1 MPKEI
6 FESTEKPAKKVK
18 KVMSDDQK
26 ERLKAQLAKGRAT
39 ALANRQKRALV
50 NKIDKEDDIKA
61 QNEKIAKSVL
71 GKKLDSSSEVAEL
84 RAEMKLMRAEGGD
97 RDEINKLKKHINLL
111 TTSMSA
117 YIKSQ
122 NKQKPS
128 VKFQATDT
136 IIEEKPEPVVEPVVE
151 PVKVEPPEKKSYVSR
166 SSRLA
171 GFF

>member
-6 FESTEKPAKKVK
+6 FESTEKPAKKK
-18 KVMSDDQK
+18 RVMSDDQK

-39 ALANRQKRALV
+39 ALLNRQKRALV
-50 NKIDKEDDIKA
+50 KKIDKDDHVKK
-61 QNEKIAKSVL
+61 QDEKIAKSVL
-71 GKKLDSSSEVAEL
+71 GKKLDNADEVAEL

-122 NKQKPS
+122 KPKPS
-128 VKFQATDT
+128 VKFQ
-136 IIEEKPEPVVEPVVE
+136 EPEPKPEPKPEPVVEPVVE
-151 PVKVEPPEKKSYVSR
+151 PPPPPPEKKSYVSR
-166 SSRLA
+166 SSRMA

>member
-18 KVMSDDQK
+18 KVMSDEQK
-26 ERLKAQLAKGRAT
+26 DRLKAQLAKGRAT
-39 ALANRQKRALV
+39 ALLNRQKRAMV
-50 NKIDKEDDIKA
+50 KKIDKEDDVKA
-61 QNEKIAKSVL
+61 TDAKIAKKIL
-71 GKKLDSSSEVAEL
+71 GKKLDSVDEVAEL

-122 NKQKPS
+122 KSKPT
-128 VKFQATDT
+128 VKFQAP
-136 IIEEKPEPVVEPVVE
+136 EPKPEPVVEPVVE
-151 PVKVEPPEKKSYVSR
+151 PVKVEPPPPPPEKKSYVSR
-166 SSRLA
+166 SSRMA

>member
-6 FESTEKPAKKVK
+6 FESTEKPAKKK
-18 KVMSDDQK
+18 RVMSDDQK

-39 ALANRQKRALV
+39 ALLNRQKRALV
-50 NKIDKEDDIKA
+50 KKIDKDDHVKK
-61 QNEKIAKSVL
+61 QDEKIAKSVL
-71 GKKLDSSSEVAEL
+71 GKKLDSVDEVAEL

-122 NKQKPS
+122 KPKPS
-128 VKFQATDT
+128 VKFQ
-136 IIEEKPEPVVEPVVE
+136 EPEPKPEPKPEPVVEPVVE
-151 PVKVEPPEKKSYVSR
+151 PPPPPPEKKSYVSR
-166 SSRLA
+166 SSRMA